1 MDSVLVHAHLR
12 PQHVTPWVTWV
23 PASVCFPVTLG
34 VGPACQ
40 PFNPVTGGASWMEGF
55 LAPWSPAGPR
65 WRSRVGR
72 PWRPRREAVSY
83 PGGSGTRA
91 WLAAAPPQIRCG
103 LGLVPHAGS
112 LRYLLPH
119 AFCLPG
125 PCLSVDWSQCGAW
138 HPVNSVLPSHPLLTG
153 TQTWSFGKRPGLR
166 GRWIPRTSRWPVMRT
181 QVRWPWAVLGRSC
194 PLPGPRLPAPL
205 LLWLWE
211 PLGAA
216 AVRPSSCPH
225 GPAPSPPS
233 GLATL
238 PCF

>member
-1 MDSVLVHAHLR
+1 MDGGLPRS
-12 PQHVTPWVTWV
+12 WV
-23 PASVCFPVTLG
+23 PGRSKVAIMCGAAVEAQAGGG
-34 VGPACQ
+34 V
-40 PFNPVTGGASWMEGF
+40 S
-55 LAPWSPAGPR
+55 PWQFWDKSL
-65 WRSRVGR
+65 V
-72 PWRPRREAVSY
+72 
-83 PGGSGTRA
+83 
-91 WLAAAPPQIRCG
+91 AAAPPQIGCG

-125 PCLSVDWSQCGAW
+125 PCLSADWSQCGAW

-166 GRWIPRTSRWPVMRT
+166 GRWIPRTSRWPVTRT

-233 GLATL
+233 GWPHCPVSRWPVLL
-238 PCF
+238 PSKRL